1 MNYSKKVCGI
11 SLINVVEQ
19 TCNPYFCTFMRLA
32 FVFVFFSNVL
42 FSQKPSGDGLIF
54 GKISDLKSNLPLEY
68 VSVRLFAKQDSTV
81 VSAVFSNESGKFN
94 FEGVGNGNYYL
105 KLSFTNYEPLIIQE
119 VSISKTMN
127 VVNLGNLYLKIDK
140 LLELNEVKIEEKI
153 KLLQSGI
160 DKKVYNVGED
170 ISVRGGTTNDI
181 LNRLPSVEV
190 DQEGRVMLRGEGT
203 VIVLIDGRPSSLSG
217 GNGKTL
223 LDAIPASSVE
233 KIEIVTNPSAKYDP
247 DGTSGIINI
256 VLKKN
261 KLKGFNGLV
270 TSNLGSGNIRNG
282 NVLEASLSLS
292 YRNEWYNI
300 YGSYNERYTDGYRN
314 NNSYIEQKPIVGDT
328 SILDQKRVG
337 SDLNAGRTFR
347 VGADFNLKERNTIAF
362 SSSGNIGQRD
372 RTGDLWNSFFDANNN
387 LTRFWQRTSYDPSQ
401 QKNIDVNVNYK
412 YDLKKQRGNLV
423 IDFNQSFGNDATQGY
438 YKENYFN
445 LDSSISNEPALEQRL
460 FNKEKNNI
468 TTAQLDFNYIFP
480 EISARI
486 ETGTKLIHRNQKV
499 DTYSEQ
505 YDQSALLYF
514 EDTLANFLYS
524 YKEQIYSAYGIF
536 GQQLGKFKYQAG
548 IRLEKSFQIPN
559 LISDSILIS
568 NEYFNFF
575 PSAHIRYSFSKK
587 SEIGISYSKRITR
600 AGSAELNPFT
610 SYSDPFN
617 LRKGNPYLQPE
628 FINSF
633 DLSYTFEAKK
643 LSLTASTFFRNNTG
657 VISRVKEFY
666 ADNTSAVTYQNINE
680 TNSLGSEFILSYKP
694 FLWWR
699 STFSY
704 NGNYIWYISNQAD
717 LPNRE
722 GYNHNFKVNSTFE
735 FWKKT
740 ASIQLSYAY
749 NGPRITIQGSAQ
761 RQGPFDIAFE
771 KKLLEGKWSL
781 GARVSDIFN
790 KQGFKMEL
798 TRAGI
803 YQTSEFKW
811 LTRRFYLTLSYKF
824 GKLEISNKS
833 KIPGSEGGD
842 N

>member
-1 MNYSKKVCGI
+1 MKI
-11 SLINVVEQ
+11 TVV
-19 TCNPYFCTFMRLA
+19 LL
-32 FVFVFFSNVL
+32 FFSSCL
-42 FSQKPSGDGLIF
+42 FCQKPSGDGLIF
-54 GKISDLKSNLPLEY
+54 GKISDLKSNLPLEF
-68 VSVRLFAKQDSTV
+68 VSVRLFSQQDSGL

-94 FEGVGNGNYYL
+94 FENIGNGNYFL
-105 KLSFTNYEPLIIQE
+105 KLTFTNYENFFIQD
-119 VSISKTMN
+119 VIISKMLS
-127 VVNLGNLYLKIDK
+127 VVNLGNLHLTIDK

-203 VIVLIDGRPSSLSG
+203 VIILIDGRPSSLSG

-223 LDAIPASSVE
+223 LDALPASSVE

-270 TSNLGSGNIRNG
+270 SCNLGSGNIRNG
-282 NVLEASLSLS
+282 NVLEATLSLS
-292 YRNEWYNI
+292 YRNAWYNI
-300 YGSYNERYTDGYRN
+300 YGSFNERYTDGYRD
-314 NNSYIEQKPIVGDT
+314 NNSYIKQSPENGIT
-328 SILDQKRVG
+328 SILDQKRTG
-337 SDLNAGRTFR
+337 ADLNAGRTFR
-347 VGADFNLKERNTIAF
+347 LGADFNLKERNTIAF

-372 RTGDLWNSFFDANNN
+372 RTGDLWNSLSDGNGN
-387 LTRFWQRTSYDPSQ
+387 LMNYWQRTSYDPSQ

-412 YDLKKQRGNLV
+412 YDLKKQKGNL
-423 IDFNQSFGNDATQGY
+423 IFDFNQSFGNDATQGY

-445 LDSSISNEPALEQRL
+445 LDSSISNEAPLEQQL

-468 TTAQLDFNYIFP
+468 TTGQIDFNYILP
-480 EISARI
+480 KISARI

-505 YDQSALLYF
+505 RDILTNEYF

-536 GQQLGKFKYQAG
+536 GQQLGKFKYQIG
-548 IRLEKSFQIPN
+548 IRAEKSFQIPN
-559 LISDSILIS
+559 LISDSILIK
-568 NEYFNFF
+568 NNYLNFF

-587 SEIGISYSKRITR
+587 SEIGLSYSKRITR

-633 DLSYTFEAKK
+633 DLSFTHEQKK
-643 LSLTASTFFRNNTG
+643 ISITASTFFRNNTG

-666 ADNTSAVTYQNINE
+666 SDNTSAVTYQNINE
-680 TNSLGSEFILSYKP
+680 TNSLGSELILSCKP

-704 NGNYIWYISNQAD
+704 NGNYIWYFSKLAD

-722 GYNHNFKVNSTFE
+722 GYNHNFKVNSTFD

-740 ASIQLSYAY
+740 ASVQLSYAY
-749 NGPRITIQGSAQ
+749 NGPRVTIQGSAQ
-761 RQGPFDIAFE
+761 RQGPLDVAFE
-771 KKLLEGKWSL
+771 KKLSDGKWSI
-781 GARVSDIFN
+781 GARVSDVLN

-798 TRAGI
+798 TRAGV

-811 LTRRFYLTLSYKF
+811 LTRRFFVTLSYKF
-824 GKLEISNKS
+824 GKLEISNKT
-833 KIPGSEGGD
+833 KILGSEGVD